1 MQPPLTE
8 RKYTRRTIPTREC
21 LAVLVRLAPRDA
33 ERIRQRARAERIGLG
48 PLIERLAL
56 EQLARVSACEDPGAH
71 PTPPPTWPTPV
82 ALENTG
88 QPMTA

>member
-8 RKYTRRTIPTREC
+8 RKYTHRTIPTREC

-33 ERIRQRARAERIGLG
+33 ERIRHRARAERIGLG

-56 EQLARVSACEDPGAH
+56 AQLEMVSACEDPGAH
-71 PTPPPTWPTPV
+71 PTPPPAWSTPA
-82 ALENTG
+82 ALENTE
-88 QPMTA
+88 QTMTA